1 MALYRNTSIH
11 RRSKLY
17 YPKHQRYTNPAYQP
31 EPSTNPACKFKTSLV
46 GKHVSF
52 YAEGATYTSPTSL
65 TSGKLYPIVHH
76 RVGYN
81 LVSIL
86 DDLGN
91 EIQTSIAPRV
101 SWHLGAV
108 GKFEFSDFEICK
120 DSARKDS
127 AGQRG
132 ES

>member
-11 RRSKLY
+11 RGSKLY
-17 YPKHQRYTNPAYQP
+17 YPRHQRYANPDYQP
-31 EPSTNPACKFKTSLV
+31 QPSSSPACKFKTNLV
-46 GKHVSF
+46 GKHVTF

-65 TSGKLYPIVHH
+65 TSGKPYSIVQH

-91 EIQTSIAPRV
+91 E
-101 SWHLGAV
+101 
-108 GKFEFSDFEICK
+108 
-120 DSARKDS
+120 
-127 AGQRG
+127 
-132 ES
+132 